1 MGLPPPASP
10 IITIQTLVMTGVN
23 SKVLK
28 MQERLS
34 KTTDT
39 ELQAVLLSSERDKG
53 RLQEDTML

>member
-34 KTTDT
+34 RTIDT